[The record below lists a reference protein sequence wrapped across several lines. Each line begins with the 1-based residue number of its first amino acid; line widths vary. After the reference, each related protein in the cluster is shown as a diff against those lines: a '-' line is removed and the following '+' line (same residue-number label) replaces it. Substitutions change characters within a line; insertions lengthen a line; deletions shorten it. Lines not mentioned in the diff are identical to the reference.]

1 MSPKTTILFPGALLL
16 LLVIGGFCL
25 WGLSALFRKFGVSK
39 SLFAAV
45 LLLPALAVGMI
56 LLSLVSFRSQN
67 LQLAHETQQRAIL
80 QQHEAIQAQHRAI
93 QEHAEQIH
101 HTADANIEHARRMAN
116 AHTESSDSHFSELV
130 QLPNEAVTVRT
141 SYNWMFLSVVAVIA
155 MLVLSGMIGA
165 SVFLAAKGGTL
176 QWRAVG
182 SKLLSIAWVVPML
195 IMAAIPMYMIA
206 GKLGGWTTP
215 IVVSQTISSGVLTLE
230 DNSRP
235 ATTGD
240 LPAWVSAPPQN
251 DGQTRVVV
259 VSSHF
264 SPAVDASDTDRAI
277 NLAQNEVY
285 NEAAQQ
291 IRAYFGKSYPVQN
304 NWPIPDEIVR
314 RAIGKV
320 HLQEK
325 DVDGGGKVYR
335 RFAQVNLTPGIRQRL
350 LPQWQK
356 ATTQN
361 RLWTL
366 CAGMGLLT
374 LLLGTTASYLRLDR
388 MTDGAYRG
396 RLKLASFS
404 VVTAVALVAVLIV
417 G

>member
-1 MSPKTTILFPGALLL
+1 
-16 LLVIGGFCL
+16 
-25 WGLSALFRKFGVSK
+25 
-39 SLFAAV
+39 
-45 LLLPALAVGMI
+45 
-56 LLSLVSFRSQN
+56 
-67 LQLAHETQQRAIL
+67 
-80 QQHEAIQAQHRAI
+80 
-93 QEHAEQIH
+93 
-101 HTADANIEHARRMAN
+101 
-116 AHTESSDSHFSELV
+116 
-130 QLPNEAVTVRT
+130 
-141 SYNWMFLSVVAVIA
+141 MFLSVVAVIA

-165 SVFLAAKGGTL
+165 SVYLSAQGGTL

-182 SKLLSIAWVVPML
+182 SKLLSIAWVVPIL
-195 IMAAIPMYMIA
+195 IMAAIPMYLIV

-215 IVVSQTISSGVLTLE
+215 IVVSQTT
-230 DNSRP
+230 
-235 ATTGD
+235 ATAVVTMQDVDRAATSGD
-240 LPAWVSAPPQN
+240 LPDWVSTPQQD

-259 VSSHF
+259 VRSHF

-277 NLAQNEVY
+277 SLAQNEVY

-291 IRAYFGKSYPVQN
+291 IRAYFGESYPVQN

-320 HLQEK
+320 HLLEK

-335 RFAQVNLTPGIRQRL
+335 RFAQVNLNPGIRQKL

-404 VVTAVALVAVLIV
+404 VITAVALVAVLIV

>member
-1 MSPKTTILFPGALLL
+1 MDSKAMIVLPGALLI

-39 SLFAAV
+39 SLLAAL

-56 LLSLVSFRSQN
+56 LLSLISFRSQN
-67 LQLAHETQQRAIL
+67 VQIARETQQRAIL

-101 HTADANIEHARRMAN
+101 RTADANIEHARRMVD
-116 AHTESSDSHFSELV
+116 AHTESSESHFSELV
-130 QLPNEAVTVRT
+130 QVPNEAVTVRT
-141 SYNWMFLSVVAVIA
+141 DYNWMFLSVVAVIA

-165 SVFLAAKGGTL
+165 SVYLSAQGGTL

-182 SKLLSIAWVVPML
+182 SKLLSIAWVVPIL
-195 IMAAIPMYMIA
+195 IMAAIPMYMIV

-215 IVVSQTISSGVLTLE
+215 VVVSQVVATTAVTMQ
-230 DNSRP
+230 DVDR
-235 ATTGD
+235 ATTTGD
-240 LPAWVSAPPQN
+240 VPDWVSAPTQN

-259 VSSHF
+259 VRSHF
-264 SPAVDASDTDRAI
+264 SPAVDASDTERAI
-277 NLAQNEVY
+277 SLAQNEVY

-291 IRAYFGKSYPVQN
+291 IRAYFGETYPVQN

-320 HLQEK
+320 HLLEK

-335 RFAQVNLTPGIRQRL
+335 RFAQVNLNPGIRQKL

>member
-1 MSPKTTILFPGALLL
+1 MDSKAMIVLPGALLI

-39 SLFAAV
+39 SLLAAL

-56 LLSLVSFRSQN
+56 LLSLISFRSQN
-67 LQLAHETQQRAIL
+67 VQIARETQQRAIL

-101 HTADANIEHARRMAN
+101 RTADANIEHARRMVD
-116 AHTESSDSHFSELV
+116 AHTESSESHFSELV
-130 QLPNEAVTVRT
+130 QVPNEAVTVRT
-141 SYNWMFLSVVAVIA
+141 DYNWMFLSVVAVIA

-165 SVFLAAKGGTL
+165 SVYLSAQGGTL

-182 SKLLSIAWVVPML
+182 SKLLSIAWVVPIL
-195 IMAAIPMYMIA
+195 IMAAIPMYMIV

-215 IVVSQTISSGVLTLE
+215 VVVSQVVATTAVTMQ
-230 DNSRP
+230 DVDR
-235 ATTGD
+235 ATTTGD
-240 LPAWVSAPPQN
+240 VPDWVSAPTQN
-251 DGQTRVVV
+251 DGQNRVVV
-259 VSSHF
+259 VRSHF
-264 SPAVDASDTDRAI
+264 SPAVDASDTERAI
-277 NLAQNEVY
+277 SLAQNEVY

-291 IRAYFGKSYPVQN
+291 IRAYFGETYPVQN

-320 HLQEK
+320 HLLEK

-335 RFAQVNLTPGIRQRL
+335 RFAQVNLNPGIRQKL